1 MTHQEGGEHMADQND
16 SKTVKAGSK
25 TYFFDLKE
33 TKEGQPYLT
42 ITESRFMGE
51 GKDRE
56 RSSIVVFP
64 DHAQDFLQATQEMVK
79 KL

>member
-1 MTHQEGGEHMADQND
+1 VRNIADQTD

-33 TKEGQPYLT
+33 TKEGKLYLA

-56 RSSIVVFP
+56 RASIIVFP
-64 DHAQDFLQATQEMVK
+64 DHAQDFLATTQEMIK
-79 KL
+79 KLE

>member
-1 MTHQEGGEHMADQND
+1 MNMEEPND

-33 TKEGQPYLT
+33 TKEGQPFLV

-51 GKDRE
+51 DQDRE
-56 RSSIVVFP
+56 RASIAVFP
-64 DHAQDFLQATQEMVK
+64 DHAQDFLEAAQEMIE
-79 KL
+79 KLT

>member
-1 MTHQEGGEHMADQND
+1 MADQND
-16 SKTVKAGSK
+16 SRTVKAGAK

-42 ITESRFMGE
+42 ITETRFMGE

-56 RSSIVVFP
+56 RASIVVFP
-64 DHAQDFLQATQEMVK
+64 DHAQGFLEAAQEMLG
-79 KL
+79 KLK